1 MIARE
6 GIRARIDNSN
16 ERLSKKIR
24 EAQIKKIPYQVII
37 GDEEM
42 NSKNIP
48 ATRQMQIPKGLT
60 ALTWQELRFRC
71 GAGTGGTGKPGG
83 DAEQDAGREVPEEA
97 GFREN
102 SVRR

>member
-1 MIARE
+1 M

-42 NSKNIP
+42 NSKNISYREYGKEESIKLP
-48 ATRQMQIPKGLT
+48 FSAFARLLKG
-60 ALTWQELRFRC
+60 RIN
-71 GAGTGGTGKPGG
+71 KK
-83 DAEQDAGREVPEEA
+83 
-97 GFREN
+97 N
-102 SVRR
+102 